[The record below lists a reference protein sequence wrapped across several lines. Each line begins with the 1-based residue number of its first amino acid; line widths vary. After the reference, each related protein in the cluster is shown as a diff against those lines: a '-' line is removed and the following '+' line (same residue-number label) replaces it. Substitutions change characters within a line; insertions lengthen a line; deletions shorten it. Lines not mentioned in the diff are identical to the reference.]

1 MTQHRTV
8 LIVDCCAPE
17 REIYREY
24 LIAEQEVEYKILEAE
39 SGQSGLLLCQS
50 RSVDGILLEY
60 QLPDLDGLAFLT
72 RLRQQSSENCPPVV
86 MVTGHGS
93 EAIAVKALK
102 NGAVDYLV
110 KGQATADELRQAV
123 GSAIANTQ
131 LRQKLQASEQR
142 FQTSVEN
149 LLDCFGI
156 YSSIRDESGRIVDFQ
171 VEYVNAA
178 ACEQNCMTQEQQI
191 GRRLCELLP
200 AHKESDLFEEY
211 CQVVETGKPLIKE
224 SLDYTDIYGDRCLTR
239 AYDIRIS
246 KLNDGFVAAW
256 RDVTARKQ
264 AEIEREQI
272 LAQEKQ
278 VREAAERNKQQYR
291 LLTAKLRE
299 SDRRFRAIFNSTFQ
313 MIGSLSPEG
322 ILLEVNQ
329 TALDFGGVTKEE
341 VIDRPFWET
350 KWWMIS
356 PEIQARLREAIEQA
370 AAGEFVRYEVD
381 VLSAGDRVATID
393 FSLKPVF
400 DETGQVVL
408 LIPEGRDISD
418 KKQAEATLRDVYAQL
433 EQRAAALTQ
442 SNQNLQVALEEL
454 QISQEELNQQN
465 EELILARNLS
475 ELQSQRYQDLFNFAP
490 DGYLVTNCQGII
502 QEANRAITSLLA
514 IDQQQLIGKPL
525 SVFIDPQEMQVFWS
539 QLDRLAAK
547 ANHSASEQLIQTWEL
562 NLKPFRGK
570 PFPAEVS
577 LAAIA
582 NSQEELVG
590 WRWLIRDITQR
601 KQAEAALR
609 QSEALFRG
617 VFESDLIGIL
627 FWNTEGQIIDANETF
642 CCMTGYSRQE
652 MQAGQVDYKNITP
665 PEYHATDAQKLETI
679 QTAGQYAPFEKEYIC
694 KDGSRIPILLGCAFL
709 PGYSDRGVAFVLDI
723 SEKKRWEREREALLA
738 KEQLAR
744 QEAERADRSKDEF
757 LAMVSHELRSP
768 LNSILGWAKLL
779 RTRKYDPQVAARALE
794 TIERNAQAQSQ
805 LLEDLLDVSRMI
817 RGNLRLTLAPVNLLN
832 VVESTITSLKLAA
845 QAKNINLEFRLPTSP
860 FMVSGDLHRLQQII
874 TNLLTNAIK
883 FTPNGGRVEIL
894 LKRVEQGAG
903 SASVQGAEK
912 QREQRS
918 RRLRRGAEEQGR
930 TNYQLPTTNY
940 QLPITNYPKF
950 AQIQVTD
957 TGQGISPEFLPYI
970 FERFR
975 QADDVTTRS
984 KDGLGLGLAI
994 ARHLVELHGGT
1005 IAAASLGEGQGA
1017 TFTVTIPL
1025 LKTRQGDGEDKKD
1038 KEDKGDLPLQGIRI
1052 LVVDDDADAR
1062 EFLHFA
1068 LTLEEAEVKVARSA
1082 KEALEILNQFQPNVI
1097 VSDIGMPEEDG
1108 YSLLRQVR
1116 SQTAARGGEPIPAIA
1131 LTAFAR
1137 ESDRQSAIAAG
1148 FQRHLAKPVVVA
1160 ELVAAIADLIQS

>member
-8 LIVDCCAPE
+8 LIVDCCAPD

-24 LIAEQEVEYKILEAE
+24 LLEDQEVKYKILEAE

-50 RSVDGILLEY
+50 RSLDGILLEY

-72 RLRQQSSENCPPVV
+72 TLRQQAGEDCPPVV
-86 MVTGHGS
+86 MVTGHGN

-200 AHKESDLFEEY
+200 AHKDSGLFEEY

-224 SLDYTDIYGDRCLTR
+224 SLDYTDIYGDRCLNR

-246 KLNDGFVAAW
+246 RLNDGFVAAW

-264 AEIEREQI
+264 AEIEREKI

-291 LLTAKLRE
+291 LLAAKLRE

-329 TALDFGGVTKEE
+329 TALDFAGVAKEE

-350 KWWMIS
+350 KWWTIS

-465 EELILARNLS
+465 EELIQARNLS
-475 ELQSQRYQDLFNFAP
+475 EIQTQRYQDLFNFAP

-525 SVFIDPQEMQVFWS
+525 NAFVAPQEMQVFWR
-539 QLDRLAAK
+539 QLNRFAAK
-547 ANHSASEQLIQTWEL
+547 ANHSASAQLIQTWEL

-577 LAAIA
+577 LAAID
-582 NSQEELVG
+582 NGQEDLVG

-627 FWNTEGQIIDANETF
+627 FWNAEGQIIDANETF
-642 CCMTGYSRQE
+642 CRMTGYSRQE
-652 MQAGQVDYKNITP
+652 MQAGQVRYKNITP

-679 QTAGQYAPFEKEYIC
+679 QTTGQYAPFEKEYIC

-744 QEAERADRSKDEF
+744 KEAERADRSKDEF

-832 VVESTITSLKLAA
+832 VVDSTVTSLKLAA
-845 QAKNINLEFRLPTSP
+845 QAKNIDLQFGIQNSEFRSRSVASASIPNSP
-860 FMVSGDLHRLQQII
+860 FMVSGDLHRLQQIV

-883 FTPNGGRVEIL
+883 FTPNGGRVEIS
-894 LKRVEQGAG
+894 LKRVEQGAEG
-903 SASVQGAEK
+903 EK
-912 QREQRS
+912 P
-918 RRLRRGAEEQGR
+918 R
-930 TNYQLPTTNY
+930 TKHYPITNY

-994 ARHLVELHGGT
+994 ARHLVELHRGT

-1025 LKTRQGDGEDKKD
+1025 LETRQGDGEDKKD

-1062 EFLHFA
+1062 DFLHFA

-1116 SQTAARGGEPIPAIA
+1116 SQTAARGGEPIFAIA

-1160 ELVAAIADLIQS
+1160 ELVAAIANLIQS

>member
-1 MTQHRTV
+1 MTQRRIV
-8 LIVDCCAPE
+8 LIVDCCAQD
-17 REIYREY
+17 RKIYREY
-24 LIAEQEVEYKILEAE
+24 LLAEQEVEYQVLEAE
-39 SGQSGLLLCQS
+39 SGQDGLFLCRS
-50 RSVDGILLEY
+50 RSLDGILLEY
-60 QLPDLDGLAFLT
+60 KLPDLDGLAFLT
-72 RLRQQSSENCPPVV
+72 ALKQQLGEDYPAVV
-86 MVTGHGS
+86 MLTGHGS
-93 EAIAVKALK
+93 ETIAVKALK
-102 NGAVDYLV
+102 NGATDYLI

-123 GSAIANTQ
+123 CSAIADVQ

-142 FQTSVEN
+142 FKTSVEN

-156 YSSIRDESGRIVDFQ
+156 YTSIRNESGQIVDFQ
-171 VEYVNAA
+171 VEYVNPV
-178 ACEQNCMTQEQQI
+178 ACEHNCMTQEQQV

-200 AHKESDLFEEY
+200 AHKNSELFEEY
-211 CQVVETGKPLIKE
+211 CRVVETGEPLMKE
-224 SLDYTDIYGDRCLTR
+224 SLEYRDVYGDRCLTR

-264 AEIEREQI
+264 AEIEREQL

-291 LLTAKLRE
+291 LLAAKLRE
-299 SDRRFRAIFNSTFQ
+299 SDRRFRAIFNAAFQ
-313 MIGSLSPEG
+313 FIGSLSPEG

-341 VIDRPFWET
+341 VIERPFWET
-350 KWWMIS
+350 KWWKIS
-356 PEIQARLREAIEQA
+356 PQTQAQLKEAIDRA

-381 VLSAGDRVATID
+381 VLGAGDRVATID

-418 KKQAEATLRDVYAQL
+418 KKQTEAKLQDVYAQL
-433 EQRAAALTQ
+433 EQRAAALAE
-442 SNQNLQVALEEL
+442 SNQNLQAALEEL
-454 QISQEELNQQN
+454 HISQEELNQQN
-465 EELILARNLS
+465 EELLHARNSS

-490 DGYLVTNCQGII
+490 DGYLVTDRQGII
-502 QEANRAITSLLA
+502 QEANRAITNLLA
-514 IDQQQLIGKPL
+514 VDRQQLIGKPL
-525 SVFIDPQEMQVFWS
+525 NVFVDLHEGQVFWQ
-539 QLDRLAAK
+539 QLDRLAVK
-547 ANHSASEQLIQTWEL
+547 ANHSPSAQLIQTWEL
-562 NLKPFRGK
+562 KLKPFRGK
-570 PFPAEVS
+570 TFPAEVS
-577 LAAIA
+577 LAAID
-582 NSQEELVG
+582 NGQEELVG

-617 VFESDLIGIL
+617 IFECVSIGIL
-627 FWNTEGQIIDANETF
+627 FWNIEGKITDANNTF
-642 CCMTGYSRQE
+642 CRMTGYSRQE
-652 MQAGQVDYKNITP
+652 IQTGQIDYKNITP
-665 PEYHATDAQKLETI
+665 PEYHASDAQRLEAL
-679 QTAGQYAPFEKEYIC
+679 QTTGQYAPFEKEYIC

-709 PGYSDRGVAFVLDI
+709 PGYRDRGVAFVLDI
-723 SEKKRWEREREALLA
+723 SEKQQWEREREALLA

-779 RTRKYDPQVAARALE
+779 RTRKYDPQTAERALE

-817 RGNLRLTLAPVNLLN
+817 RGTLRLTLAPVNLLN
-832 VVESTITSLKLAA
+832 VVESTVTSLKLAA
-845 QAKNINLEFRLPTSP
+845 QAKNIDLELRIANSP
-860 FMVSGDLHRLQQII
+860 FMVSGDLHRLQQIV

-883 FTPNGGRVEIL
+883 FTPTGGRVEIL
-894 LKRVEQGAG
+894 L
-903 SASVQGAEK
+903 STPCSTPDS
-912 QREQRS
+912 RS
-918 RRLRRGAEEQGR
+918 S
-930 TNYQLPTTNY
+930 
-940 QLPITNYPKF
+940 

-970 FERFR
+970 FDRFR
-975 QADDVTTRS
+975 QADGATTRS

-994 ARHLVELHGGT
+994 SRHLVELHGGT
-1005 IAAASLGEGQGA
+1005 IAAASPGEGRGA
-1017 TFTVTIPL
+1017 TFIVTIPL
-1025 LKTRQGDGEDKKD
+1025 LETGQGD
-1038 KEDKGDLPLQGIRI
+1038 KEDKQDEKDTGDLPLKGVQI

-1062 EFLHFA
+1062 QFLHFA
-1068 LTLEEAEVKVARSA
+1068 LTLEEAVVKVVTSAR
-1082 KEALEILNQFQPNVI
+1082 EALEILNQFQPQVI

-1116 SQTAARGGEPIPAIA
+1116 SQTAARGDEQIPAIA

-1137 ESDRQSAIAAG
+1137 ESDRQNAIAAG
-1148 FQRHLAKPVVVA
+1148 FQCHLAKPVVIA
-1160 ELVAAIADLIQS
+1160 ELVAAIADLIQSR

>member
-24 LIAEQEVEYKILEAE
+24 LLAEQEVEYKIIEAE

-72 RLRQQSSENCPPVV
+72 RLRQQAGEDCPPVV
-86 MVTGHGS
+86 MVTGYGS

-178 ACEQNCMTQEQQI
+178 ACEQNCMSQEQQI
-191 GRRLCELLP
+191 GRRLCELFP
-200 AHKESDLFEEY
+200 AHKDSGLFEEY

-224 SLDYTDIYGDRCLTR
+224 SLDYKDVFGDRCLNR

-291 LLTAKLRE
+291 LLAAKLRE

-329 TALDFGGVTKEE
+329 TALDFAGVAKEE

-350 KWWMIS
+350 KWWTIS

-465 EELILARNLS
+465 EELSQARNLS

-525 SVFIDPQEMQVFWS
+525 SVFVDPQEMQVFRS
-539 QLDRLAAK
+539 QLNRFAAK
-547 ANHSASEQLIQTWEL
+547 ANHSASAQLIQTWEL

-577 LAAIA
+577 LAAIG
-582 NSQEELVG
+582 NGQEDLVG

-642 CCMTGYSRQE
+642 CRMTGYSRQE
-652 MQAGQVDYKNITP
+652 MQAGQVHYKNITP

-709 PGYSDRGVAFVLDI
+709 PGYRDRGVAFVLDI

-832 VVESTITSLKLAA
+832 VVESTVTSLKLAA
-845 QAKNINLEFRLPTSP
+845 QAKNIDLQFRIPNSEFRILTSP

-883 FTPNGGRVEIL
+883 FTPNGGRVEIS

-903 SASVQGAEK
+903 S
-912 QREQRS
+912 R
-918 RRLRRGAEEQGR
+918 
-930 TNYQLPTTNY
+930 
-940 QLPITNYPKF
+940 
-950 AQIQVTD
+950 
-957 TGQGISPEFLPYI
+957 
-970 FERFR
+970 
-975 QADDVTTRS
+975 
-984 KDGLGLGLAI
+984 
-994 ARHLVELHGGT
+994 
-1005 IAAASLGEGQGA
+1005 
-1017 TFTVTIPL
+1017 
-1025 LKTRQGDGEDKKD
+1025 
-1038 KEDKGDLPLQGIRI
+1038 DKGDKG
-1052 LVVDDDADAR
+1052 DKGD
-1062 EFLHFA
+1062 
-1068 LTLEEAEVKVARSA
+1068 K
-1082 KEALEILNQFQPNVI
+1082 
-1097 VSDIGMPEEDG
+1097 
-1108 YSLLRQVR
+1108 
-1116 SQTAARGGEPIPAIA
+1116 
-1131 LTAFAR
+1131 
-1137 ESDRQSAIAAG
+1137 
-1148 FQRHLAKPVVVA
+1148 
-1160 ELVAAIADLIQS
+1160 

>member
-1 MTQHRTV
+1 MTQRRTV
-8 LIVDCCAPE
+8 LIVDCCAQD
-17 REIYREY
+17 RKIYREY
-24 LIAEQEVEYKILEAE
+24 LLAEQEVEYKVLEAE
-39 SGQSGLLLCQS
+39 SGQNGLSLCQS
-50 RSVDGILLEY
+50 RSLDGILLEY

-72 RLRQQSSENCPPVV
+72 ALKQQAGKDCPPVV

-102 NGAVDYLV
+102 NGAADYLV
-110 KGQATADELRQAV
+110 KGQATADELRQAL
-123 GSAIANTQ
+123 GSAIANAQ
-131 LRQKLQASEQR
+131 LRQKMQASEQQ

-178 ACEQNCMTQEQQI
+178 ACEHNCMTQEQQV
-191 GRRLCELLP
+191 GKRLCELFP
-200 AHKESDLFEEY
+200 AHKNSELFEEY

-224 SLDYTDIYGDRCLTR
+224 SLDYTDVFGDRCLTR

-246 KLNDGFVAAW
+246 KLNDGFIAAW

-264 AEIEREQI
+264 AEIEREQL
-272 LAQEKQ
+272 LAQEQQ

-291 LLTAKLRE
+291 LLAAKLRE

-313 MIGSLSPEG
+313 LIGSLSPEG

-329 TALDFGGVTKEE
+329 TALDFAGVTKEE

-350 KWWMIS
+350 KWWTIS
-356 PEIQARLREAIEQA
+356 PQTQAQLRQAIERA

-381 VLSAGDRVATID
+381 VLSAGNRVATVD

-433 EQRAAALTQ
+433 EQRAAALAQ

-465 EELILARNLS
+465 EELIKARNLS

-514 IDQQQLIGKPL
+514 IDQQQIIGKPL
-525 SVFIDPQEMQVFWS
+525 IVFVDPQEKQVFWS
-539 QLDRLAAK
+539 QLNQLAAK
-547 ANHSASEQLIQTWEL
+547 ANRSASAQLIQTWEV

-570 PFPAEVS
+570 TFPAEVS
-577 LAAIA
+577 LAAID
-582 NSQEELVG
+582 NGKEELVG

-617 VFESDLIGIL
+617 IFESDLIGIL
-627 FWNTEGQIIDANETF
+627 FWNTEGKITDANNTF
-642 CCMTGYSRQE
+642 CRMTGYSRQE
-652 MQAGQVDYKNITP
+652 MQAGQIKYNDITP
-665 PEYHATDAQKLETI
+665 PEYYEFDAQQFEIL
-679 QTAGQYAPFEKEYIC
+679 QTTGKYTPFEKEYIC
-694 KDGSRIPILLGCAFL
+694 KDGSRIPILLGWAFL
-709 PGYSDRGVAFVLDI
+709 PGHRDRGVAFVLDT
-723 SEKKRWEREREALLA
+723 SEKKQWEREREALLA

-744 QEAERADRSKDEF
+744 KEAERADRSKDEF

-779 RTRKYDPQVAARALE
+779 RTRKYDPQIAERALE

-817 RGNLRLTLAPVNLLN
+817 RGTLRLTLAPVNLVT
-832 VVESTITSLKLAA
+832 VVESTVTSLGLAA
-845 QAKNINLEFRLPTSP
+845 KAKNIELEFRIPNSEFRSHSVASASISNSS
-860 FMVSGDLHRLQQII
+860 FMISGDLHRLQQIV

-883 FTPNGGRVEIL
+883 FTPKGGRVEIS

-903 SASVQGAEK
+903 
-912 QREQRS
+912 EQR
-918 RRLRRGAEEQGR
+918 RRGAEGEFNSEFR
-930 TNYQLPTTNY
+930 ILNSEFSSY
-940 QLPITNYPKF
+940 

-975 QADDVTTRS
+975 QADDITTRS

-994 ARHLVELHGGT
+994 ARHVVELHGGT

-1025 LKTRQGDGEDKKD
+1025 LAPGQGDKEDKED
-1038 KEDKGDLPLQGIRI
+1038 EEDKGDLPLKGVRI

-1068 LTLEEAEVKVARSA
+1068 LTLEEAVVKVAASA
-1082 KEALEILNQFQPNVI
+1082 REALEIWNQFQPMII

-1116 SQTAARGGEPIPAIA
+1116 SQIAARGDEQIPAIA

-1137 ESDRQSAIAAG
+1137 ETDRQNAIAAG
-1148 FQRHLAKPVVVA
+1148 FQCHLAKPVVIA
-1160 ELVAAIADLIQS
+1160 ELVAAIANLIQNSVRNI